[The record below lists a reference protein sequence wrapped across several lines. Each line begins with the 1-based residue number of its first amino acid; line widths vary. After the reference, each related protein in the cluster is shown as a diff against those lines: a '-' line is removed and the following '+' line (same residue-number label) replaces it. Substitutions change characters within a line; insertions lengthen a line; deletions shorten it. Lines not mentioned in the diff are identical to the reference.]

1 MNQLPAKSQTT
12 PKTIIIIKL
21 TNHVLLYSNTHLR
34 YNSAMKIPKRLLPLV
49 EEGLID
55 EVLNQLMSGKEATVY
70 RVRCGD
76 EIRCAKVYKEATK
89 RSFKKASQY
98 TEGRKGRSS
107 RRARAMEKGS
117 KYGKSQQEEAW
128 QNAEV
133 DALYTLAEHDVRVPQ
148 PYGCFDGVLLM
159 ELITDDEGDVAPRL
173 NDIVLPA
180 EQAIEDHALMMIYIM
195 RMLCA
200 GIVHGDLSEF
210 NVLVDAY
217 GPVVIDLPQAVD
229 ASANNN
235 AKSMLLRDV
244 NNITT
249 YYAQFVPNLALT
261 KFGEEM
267 WALYEAG
274 ELTDTTKLTGQFK
287 EDTQSAD
294 VETILAEIQAAFEQE
309 QDRLAYLKEA
319 AEQD

>member
-1 MNQLPAKSQTT
+1 
-12 PKTIIIIKL
+12 
-21 TNHVLLYSNTHLR
+21 
-34 YNSAMKIPKRLLPLV
+34 MKIPKRLLPLV

-76 EIRCAKVYKEATK
+76 EIRCAKVYKEATQ

-117 KYGKSQQEEAW
+117 KYGKSQQETAW

-133 DALYTLAEHDVRVPQ
+133 EALYTLAEHNVRVPQ

-159 ELITDDEGDVAPRL
+159 ELITDEQGDVAPRL
-173 NDIVLPA
+173 NDIVMPA
-180 EQAIEDHALMMIYIM
+180 DQAMEDHALMMIYIM

-235 AKSMLLRDV
+235 AKAMLLRDV

-267 WALYEAG
+267 WALYESG
-274 ELTDTTKLTGQFK
+274 ELSDTTKLTGRF
-287 EDTQSAD
+287 EESTEAAD
-294 VETILAEIQAAFEQE
+294 VDTILAEIQAAFEQE